1 MFAIIF
7 QCVYYGRRLKPIQS
21 QTQTTISMSPI
32 IQSHPA
38 PLNLEGEV
46 MSDPCNIGETPEII
60 TNPMHKNVAI

>member
-1 MFAIIF
+1 MFALIF

-38 PLNLEGEV
+38 PLNLEEEI
-46 MSDPCNIGETPEII
+46 MSDPCNIEATPEII
-60 TNPMHKNVAI
+60 TNPMHKNVVI